1 MGSAELLLHPV
12 RLRIVQAFL
21 GEGELTTADLRARLT
36 DVSPATLYRQVAAL
50 AAGGVLEVA
59 AERRVRGAVERTYR
73 LRPERAA
80 VGPEEAARLGPD
92 EHRAAFTTFVAGL
105 LGDFDRYLARGD
117 VDLGRDQVGYRH
129 AGFYATDEEVVAL
142 LTAVR
147 DAVRPL
153 QENRPGAGRTRRLL
167 TTVLLPADDQ
177 GARSSASSA
186 TASTDQVPSSDVS
199 S

>member
-36 DVSPATLYRQVAAL
+36 DVSPATLYRQVATL

-80 VGPEEAARLGPD
+80 VGA
-92 EHRAAFTTFVAGL
+92 
-105 LGDFDRYLARGD
+105 
-117 VDLGRDQVGYRH
+117 
-129 AGFYATDEEVVAL
+129 
-142 LTAVR
+142 
-147 DAVRPL
+147 
-153 QENRPGAGRTRRLL
+153 
-167 TTVLLPADDQ
+167 
-177 GARSSASSA
+177 
-186 TASTDQVPSSDVS
+186 
-199 S
+199 